1 MTLFDRIKGLADKQG
16 KNIKTVALDI
26 GLSENAIYGWKKTK
40 PKADDLAK
48 VADYFHVTVDFLLGR
63 EGLEIINEPI
73 DLAQLVDDSK
83 VDWDKWVSFEGKPLS
98 DDLKIAMKLILGK
111 RLEDK

>member
-48 VADYFHVTVDFLLGR
+48 VAYYFHVTVDFLLGR
-63 EGLEIINEPI
+63 EGL
-73 DLAQLVDDSK
+73 
-83 VDWDKWVSFEGKPLS
+83 
-98 DDLKIAMKLILGK
+98 
-111 RLEDK
+111 

>member
-83 VDWDKWVSFEGKPLS
+83 VD
-98 DDLKIAMKLILGK
+98 
-111 RLEDK
+111 

>member
-83 VDWDKWVSFEGKPLS
+83 EIGRAHV
-98 DDLKIAMKLILGK
+98 
-111 RLEDK
+111 

>member
-73 DLAQLVDDSK
+73 DLAQ
-83 VDWDKWVSFEGKPLS
+83 
-98 DDLKIAMKLILGK
+98 
-111 RLEDK
+111 